1 MKAHRTLF
9 SASIPGLGQF
19 RMQET
24 RSTQTQSTMV
34 RCELYLLLHRLWACW
49 SGLFPVWGIFIFILA
64 TSYRW
69 HFVEWRHTRA
79 MSDLSRQVGL
89 SLGLIQAMELGV
101 FANDTNRQILLGE
114 LCLIGQRASER
125 FDAVRNELAE
135 IAVLEW
141 VQVLL
146 QVCTSW
152 LRSCTDGHCLAVI
165 VVGAWTC
172 LIEFRS
178 RVVVAGD
185 EKSNTVWSS
194 IVALRAH
201 LKLQAK
207 QVNESTDWIVA
218 IVRVL
223 MIDALLTHVTAQNTS
238 VSGDASHWDADM
250 IVHLQDLLLMRWQ
263 LGCCTFE
270 CDQHGIVGRLESNS
284 CWAKLD
290 GFHGVLDLMDASLRT
305 PDGHIAIVLIAKLKV
320 KKIKII
326 TQIRQRWL
334 VDFLFMLLG

>member
-1 MKAHRTLF
+1 MKTHQTLF
-9 SASIPGLGQF
+9 SASIPGLDQF

-24 RSTQTQSTMV
+24 RSSQTQSTMV
-34 RCELYLLLHRLWACW
+34 RCLLLHRLWACW
-49 SGLFPVWGIFIFILA
+49 SGLFPVWGIFIFRGT
-64 TSYRW
+64 TSYHW
-69 HFVEWRHTRA
+69 HFVKWRHTRA
-79 MSDLSRQVGL
+79 MSDFSRQVGL

-101 FANDTNRQILLGE
+101 FANDTNWQILLVE
-114 LCLIGQRASER
+114 LCLIGQRAGKR

-146 QVCTSW
+146 QVCTSR

-165 VVGAWTC
+165 VVGAWAC

-223 MIDALLTHVTAQNTS
+223 MIDALLTHVAAQDAS
-238 VSGDASHWDADM
+238 VGGDASHWDADM
-250 IVHLQDLLLMRWQ
+250 IVYLQDLLLMRWQ
-263 LGCCTFE
+263 LRCCTFE
-270 CDQHGIVGRLESNS
+270 CDQHSIVGRLESNS
-284 CWAKLD
+284 CWAELD
-290 GFHGVLDLMDASLRT
+290 SLHGVLDLMDASLRT

-320 KKIKII
+320 KEIKVII
-326 TQIRQRWL
+326 QIRQRWL
-334 VDFLFMLLG
+334 VDLLFMLLG